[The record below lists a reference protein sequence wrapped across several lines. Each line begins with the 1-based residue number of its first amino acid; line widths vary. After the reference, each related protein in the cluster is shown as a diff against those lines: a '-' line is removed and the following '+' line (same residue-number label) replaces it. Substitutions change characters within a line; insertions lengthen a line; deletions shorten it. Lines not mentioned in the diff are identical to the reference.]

1 MQAYEDVLIRVHAEW
16 NGWLNAEVRMGDL
29 RDVHW
34 LQSDHAPHAIAHAY
48 LACSSLVTG
57 RLGHCCEPDSAPHRL
72 LVCILKKH
80 VVPAVYAELARRADE
95 HAAPRPSLASASQRP
110 APSSSIRYRT
120 GA

>member
-1 MQAYEDVLIRVHAEW
+1 MQAYEDVAIRVHAEW

-34 LQSDHAPHAIAHAY
+34 LQSDHAPHAIVHAY
-48 LACSSLVTG
+48 VACSSLTTG
-57 RLGHCCEPDSAPHRL
+57 RLGHTCEPDSAPHRL

-80 VVPAVYAELARRADE
+80 VVPAVYAELARRADQD
-95 HAAPRPSLASASQRP
+95 AATRSSLPSVSQLP
-110 APSSSIRYRT
+110 ALSSPIRYRT